1 MKRSA
6 GSSISRDKTAL
17 TWGTER
23 HNHDPS
29 HVDFAKCPEW
39 RISRIVCVS
48 KTVLCCI
55 DLLFQLWRADFPP
68 FGRRCDSKT
77 YRGPGSQII
86 CELIISCSAS
96 RRGNL

>member
-1 MKRSA
+1 VRNWA
-6 GSSISRDKTAL
+6 TQSRPKSCRFREVSGMA
-17 TWGTER
+17 
-23 HNHDPS
+23 
-29 HVDFAKCPEW
+29 
-39 RISRIVCVS
+39 ISRIVCVS